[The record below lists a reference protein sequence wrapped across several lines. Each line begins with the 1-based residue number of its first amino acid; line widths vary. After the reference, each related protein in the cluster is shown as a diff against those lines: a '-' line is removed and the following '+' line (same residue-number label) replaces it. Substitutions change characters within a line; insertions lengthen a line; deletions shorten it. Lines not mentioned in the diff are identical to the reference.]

1 VRNFAQQIAKFHEIK
16 PLRCN
21 FSPLNVIFSERL
33 YVHWT
38 HTNMPRRPLV
48 AEKPICH
55 SVQMGSPHRIKRWLV
70 TIMGTK

>member
-1 VRNFAQQIAKFHEIK
+1 
-16 PLRCN
+16 
-21 FSPLNVIFSERL
+21 
-33 YVHWT
+33 
-38 HTNMPRRPLV
+38 MPRRPLV